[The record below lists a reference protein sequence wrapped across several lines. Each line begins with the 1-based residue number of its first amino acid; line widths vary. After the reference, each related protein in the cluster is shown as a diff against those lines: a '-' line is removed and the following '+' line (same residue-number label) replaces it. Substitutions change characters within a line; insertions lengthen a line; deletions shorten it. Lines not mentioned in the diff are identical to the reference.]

1 MDRES
6 ALFYVV
12 LLLFAGTGIVTI
24 LGLVQK
30 VTIEKKYLNALFSAL
45 ILELI
50 AAVLYLFSNTEFFNK
65 KPNADELV
73 LLRSELPQA
82 HMDIAPG
89 ELIELIAT
97 HDSNAEKLRQMERE
111 LTSLRNQLAV
121 QVPPYDDVMLAL
133 DARIRE
139 IRALQSD
146 LARLNTEQQSF
157 LKIREN
163 FLVRMAELN
172 NQISGVGASINL
184 IYRPEEKRE
193 IAAMLQSAFKQ
204 IGFMPDDEEPDD
216 DPFRAN
222 ELLIR
227 YQQSRN
233 FGQTG
238 YLTSQVVAL
247 IILDYLSPI
256 SQHGNGNQN
265 GSGYDNDR

>member
-12 LLLFAGTGIVTI
+12 LLLFAVTGIVTI

-50 AAVLYLFSNTEFFNK
+50 AAVLYLFSNTNFFQQ
-65 KPNADELV
+65 KPSADELV

-82 HMDIAPG
+82 HMDIASS
-89 ELIELIAT
+89 ELIEMLAT
-97 HDSNAEKLRQMERE
+97 HDSNRKKLRQTEQE
-111 LTSLRNQLAV
+111 LISVRSQMAV
-121 QVPPYDDVMLAL
+121 QVPPYDDVTLAL

-139 IRALQSD
+139 IRELQGD
-146 LARLNTEQQSF
+146 LARLNAEQQAF

-172 NQISGVGASINL
+172 SRISGVGASINL
-184 IYRPEEKRE
+184 IYRPEQKRE
-193 IAAMLQSAFKQ
+193 IAGMLLSAFKQ
-204 IGFMPDDEEPDD
+204 IGFMPADEAPDD

-227 YQQSRN
+227 YQQSKD
-233 FGQTG
+233 FGQIG

-256 SQHGNGNQN
+256 SQNGNDKGNDSDYGNGQ
-265 GSGYDNDR
+265 

>member
-12 LLLFAGTGIVTI
+12 LLLFAVTGIVTI

-30 VTIEKKYLNALFSAL
+30 VTIEKKYLNLLFSTL

-50 AAVLYLFSNTEFFNK
+50 AAVLYLFSNTDFFQQE
-65 KPNADELV
+65 PHADELV

-82 HMDIAPG
+82 HSDIASS
-89 ELIELIAT
+89 EVIELLTA
-97 HDSNAEKLRQMERE
+97 HDSNQEKLRQTEQE
-111 LTSLRNQLAV
+111 LISVRSQIAE
-121 QVPPYDDVMLAL
+121 QVPPYDDVTLAL
-133 DARIRE
+133 DTRIRE
-139 IRALQSD
+139 IRELQGD
-146 LARLNTEQQSF
+146 LARLTAEQQAL
-157 LKIREN
+157 LKTREN

-172 NQISGVGASINL
+172 SHISNVGASINL
-184 IYRPEEKRE
+184 IYRPGQKRE
-193 IAAMLQSAFKQ
+193 IAAMLLSAFKQ
-204 IGFMPDDEEPDD
+204 IGFMPDDETPGD
-216 DPFRAN
+216 DPFRAH

-227 YQQSRN
+227 YQQSKN

-256 SQHGNGNQN
+256 SQNGSDQGNDYGNGQ
-265 GSGYDNDR
+265 